1 MLRLACT
8 SFPFQKWIS
17 YMDNNAYVTV
27 CLESCSR
34 GKAEAD
40 SLHDIETVSTKP
52 AMTRWN
58 FCAWSPSA
66 PLCSPRSLGI
76 ASTDVQRGCA
86 RARAEQL
93 MRQGWYPP
101 QSGKLEL
108 IPCAQCLHPACSP
121 LFLVAPVSKTFTQQP
136 GVSILRCHSIKCS

>member
-1 MLRLACT
+1 MVHAQIILYII
-8 SFPFQKWIS
+8 SFPEVIS

-76 ASTDVQRGCA
+76 AATDVQRGCA

-101 QSGKLEL
+101 HSGKPEL
-108 IPCAQCLHPACSP
+108 SPCAQCLHPACFST
-121 LFLVAPVSKTFTQQP
+121 LSSGSCQQD
-136 GVSILRCHSIKCS
+136 LYTAARCVHLEMSLY